1 VPDESGVLD
10 DAVVMGNAD
19 YLRQL
24 LLILLDNAFK
34 YTAAAG
40 EVRIEA
46 ALVDGHARVIVS
58 DTGSGIEAGDLPRIF
73 DRFHRG
79 ANVDGVTG
87 TGLGLAI
94 ARLVAEQ
101 HGGTIEVDSTPG
113 KGSRFSLVL
122 PLASSRQPVT
132 SHGTSSASGR

>member
-1 VPDESGVLD
+1 VLEG
-10 DAVVMGNAD
+10 AVVLGNAD

-34 YTAAAG
+34 YTPPPG

-46 ALVDGHARVIVS
+46 ALEDGYARVTVS
-58 DTGSGIEAGDLPRIF
+58 DTGTGIEPADLPRIF

-101 HGGTIEVDSTPG
+101 HSGRIEVESTPG
-113 KGSRFSLVL
+113 EGSRFSLVL
-122 PLASSRQPVT
+122 PLAEPTRHAALPSAT
-132 SHGTSSASGR
+132 SPST